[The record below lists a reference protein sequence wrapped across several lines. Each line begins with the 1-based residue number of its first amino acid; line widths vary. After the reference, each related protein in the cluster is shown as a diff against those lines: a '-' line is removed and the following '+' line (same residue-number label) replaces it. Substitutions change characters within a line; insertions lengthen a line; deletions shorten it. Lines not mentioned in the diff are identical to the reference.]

1 MHSAKLTA
9 AKLREQC
16 PYIVP
21 REQRVIDIDVNS
33 PVDAVSE
40 GSNVESVEEHEI
52 SISYGASSCLLE
64 SSDLFQEPPKFHMI
78 AVRGR

>member
-40 GSNVESVEEHEI
+40 GLNVES
-52 SISYGASSCLLE
+52 SSCLLE
-64 SSDLFQEPPKFHMI
+64 SSDLFQEPPKFHMV